1 MNDKDNE
8 IANLCKA
15 LGHPARVAIL
25 RYLTATGT
33 CQTGTL
39 VDHLPLAQST
49 ISEHLRILREA
60 GLVAGEVDGT
70 RRCYCVDKNQLR
82 TLQQLVSEFSNT

>member
-1 MNDKDNE
+1 MNDKDSE

-25 RYLTATGT
+25 RYLTNTGT

-39 VDHLPLAQST
+39 VDRLPLAQST
-49 ISEHLRILREA
+49 ISEHLRILRAA
-60 GLVAGEVDGT
+60 GLITGEVDGT
-70 RRCYCVDKNQLR
+70 RRCYCVDKSRLR
-82 TLQQLVSEFSNT
+82 ALQQLVTEFSTT